1 MKKTLAALIVGAFA
15 ASAANAAVVYNNEGT
30 KVELGGRL
38 SVIVEQST
46 STEDDQKQQHGTLR
60 NQGSRFH
67 IKATHNFGDGF
78 YAQGYLETRLV
89 SNYPESSSDDFG
101 GITTKYAY
109 VTLGNNAFGEVKL
122 GRAKTIADEI
132 TTAEDKEYGLL
143 NSKKYIPTNGNTVG
157 YTFNGIDGLV
167 LGANYLLAQNRVPG
181 GPGAFPN
188 KQGEVYPQQISNGVQ
203 VGAKYDA
210 NNIVAAIA
218 FGRTNYKAAG
228 NDFNPGD
235 SFGLGRKEQVE
246 GVLSTLG
253 YRFSDLG
260 LLVSLDSGYAKTKN
274 HMKHAFNPSNGE
286 SVPAKPA
293 YDEKSYFVSPGF
305 QYELMED
312 TNLYGNFKYE
322 RNSVDDFKRKRGKI
336 EREQAV
342 LFGIDHK
349 LHKQVLTYIEG
360 AYARTRTSEKGTSK
374 VKTEKEKSVGVGLRV
389 YF

>member
-15 ASAANAAVVYNNEGT
+15 ASAANAAVVYNNEGS

-38 SVIVEQST
+38 SVIAEQSNT
-46 STEDDQKQQHGTLR
+46 TVDDQKQQHGALR

-89 SNYPESSSDDFG
+89 TDITKNHSDHFG
-101 GITTKYAY
+101 DITTKYAY
-109 VTLGNNAFGEVKL
+109 VTLGNKAFGEVKL
-122 GRAKTIADEI
+122 GRAKTIADGI
-132 TTAEDKEYGLL
+132 TSAEDKEYGVLD
-143 NSKKYIPTNGNTVG
+143 NSKYVRTNGNTVG
-157 YTFNGIDGLV
+157 YTFKGIDGLV
-167 LGANYLLAQNRVPG
+167 LGANYLLAQERNPTDLTD
-181 GPGAFPN
+181 PA
-188 KQGEVYPQQISNGVQ
+188 GEVTPQAISNGVQ

-218 FGRTNYKAAG
+218 FGRTNYRE
-228 NDFNPGD
+228 NSRVTLQSPG
-235 SFGLGRKEQVE
+235 KKQQVE

-274 HMKHAFNPSNGE
+274 HTTTSGR
-286 SVPAKPA
+286 STTTTTTTPAH
-293 YDEKSYFVSPGF
+293 YEKRYFVSPGF

-312 TNLYGNFKYE
+312 TNVYGNFKYE
-322 RNSVDDFKRKRGKI
+322 RNSVDQGKKTH
-336 EREQAV
+336 EQAV
-342 LFGIDHK
+342 LFGVDHK

-360 AYARTRTSEKGTSK
+360 AYARTKTNDKG
-374 VKTEKEKSVGVGLRV
+374 KTEKTGKEKSVGVGLRV

>member
-38 SVIVEQST
+38 SIIAEQSST
-46 STEDDQKQQHGTLR
+46 TEDDQKQQHGALR

-67 IKATHNFGDGF
+67 IKATHNLGDGF
-78 YAQGYLETRLV
+78 YAQGYLETRFV
-89 SNYPESSSDDFG
+89 SDSIRSGADQFSD
-101 GITTKYAY
+101 ITTKYAY
-109 VTLGNNAFGEVKL
+109 VTLGNNTFGEVKL

-143 NSKKYIPTNGNTVG
+143 NSKKYIPTSGNTVG
-157 YTFNGIDGLV
+157 YTFNAIDGLV
-167 LGANYLLAQNRVPG
+167 LGANYLLAQERGVDNTDYG
-181 GPGAFPN
+181 TAFDV
-188 KQGEVYPQQISNGVQ
+188 KSGEVAIGKISNGIQ

-210 NNIVAAIA
+210 NNIIVAIA
-218 FGRTNYKAAG
+218 YGRTNYKDT
-228 NDFNPGD
+228 NKTQK
-235 SFGLGRKEQVE
+235 LGR
-246 GVLSTLG
+246 STTFPYQGKKQEVNGALASLG

-274 HMKHAFNPSNGE
+274 YKAKH
-286 SVPAKPA
+286 
-293 YDEKSYFVSPGF
+293 EKSYFVSPGF

-312 TNLYGNFKYE
+312 TNVYGNFKYE
-322 RNSVDDFKRKRGKI
+322 RNSVDQGKK

-360 AYARTRTSEKGTSK
+360 AYARTRTTATDKGKTT

>member
-1 MKKTLAALIVGAFA
+1 MKKTLAALIIGALA

-38 SVIVEQST
+38 SIIAEQSN
-46 STEDDQKQQHGTLR
+46 STVNDQKQQHGALR

-78 YAQGYLETRLV
+78 YAQGYLETRFV
-89 SNYPESSSDDFG
+89 AAQSGTKSDDFG
-101 GITTKYAY
+101 HIITKYAY
-109 VTLGNNAFGEVKL
+109 VTLGNKAFGEVKL
-122 GRAKTIADEI
+122 GRAKTIADGI
-132 TTAEDKEYGLL
+132 TSAEDKEYGVL
-143 NSKKYIPTNGNTVG
+143 NNSKYIPTDGNTVG
-157 YTFNGIDGLV
+157 YTFKGIDGLV
-167 LGANYLLAQNRVPG
+167 LGANYLLAQDRYKYTTSIGV
-181 GPGAFPN
+181 A
-188 KQGEVYPQQISNGVQ
+188 GEVTPQSISNGVQ

-210 NNIVAAIA
+210 NNIIIGIA
-218 FGRTNYKAAG
+218 YGRTNYREDIVKADLVG
-228 NDFNPGD
+228 T
-235 SFGLGRKEQVE
+235 KQQVN
-246 GVLSTLG
+246 GALSTLG

-274 HMKHAFNPSNGE
+274 YKAKH
-286 SVPAKPA
+286 
-293 YDEKSYFVSPGF
+293 EKSYFVSPGF

-312 TNLYGNFKYE
+312 TNFYGNFKYE
-322 RNSVDDFKRKRGKI
+322 RNSVDQGKK

-360 AYARTRTSEKGTSK
+360 AYARTRTNDKSK
-374 VKTEKEKSVGVGLRV
+374 AEKTEKEKSVGVGLRV

>member
-15 ASAANAAVVYNNEGT
+15 ASAANAVVVYNNEGT

-38 SVIVEQST
+38 SVIAEQST

-67 IKATHNFGDGF
+67 IKATHNLGDGF
-78 YAQGYLETRLV
+78 YAQGYLETRFV
-89 SNYPESSSDDFG
+89 SDYTREKADHFSD
-101 GITTKYAY
+101 ISTKYAY
-109 VTLGNNAFGEVKL
+109 VTLGNKALGEVKL

-157 YTFNGIDGLV
+157 YTFNAIDGLV
-167 LGANYLLAQNRVPG
+167 LGANYLLAQERDRQTLNVAGNRL
-181 GPGAFPN
+181 
-188 KQGEVYPQQISNGVQ
+188 KTGEVTVGEINNGIQ

-210 NNIVAAIA
+210 NNIIIGIA
-218 FGRTNYKAAG
+218 YGRTNYRDT
-228 NDFNPGD
+228 ND
-235 SFGLGRKEQVE
+235 
-246 GVLSTLG
+246 STNSRSSSKLVYQGKKQEVNGALASLG
-253 YRFSDLG
+253 YHFSDLG
-260 LLVSLDSGYAKTKN
+260 LLVSLDSGYAKTKKYKA
-274 HMKHAFNPSNGE
+274 KH
-286 SVPAKPA
+286 
-293 YDEKSYFVSPGF
+293 EKSYFVSPGF

-312 TNLYGNFKYE
+312 TNVYGNFKYE
-322 RNSVDDFKRKRGKI
+322 RNSVDQGEK

-360 AYARTRTSEKGTSK
+360 AYSRTRTNDKGKTE
-374 VKTEKEKSVGVGLRV
+374 KTEKEKSVGVGLRV

>member
-38 SVIVEQST
+38 SVIAEQSNT
-46 STEDDQKQQHGTLR
+46 TVKGQKQQHGALR

-89 SNYPESSSDDFG
+89 TSPNGFILEDIDGFG
-101 GITTKYAY
+101 DITTKYAY
-109 VTLGNNAFGEVKL
+109 VTLGNKALGEVKL
-122 GRAKTIADEI
+122 GRAKTIADGI
-132 TTAEDKEYGLL
+132 TSAEDKEYGVLD
-143 NSKKYIPTNGNTVG
+143 NSKYVPTNGNTVG
-157 YTFNGIDGLV
+157 YTFKGIDGLV
-167 LGANYLLAQNRVPG
+167 LGANYLLAQKYDNAG
-181 GPGAFPN
+181 KA
-188 KQGEVYPQQISNGVQ
+188 GEVQIQSISNGVQ

-218 FGRTNYKAAG
+218 FGRTNYKE
-228 NDFNPGD
+228 DTTQNPT
-235 SFGLGRKEQVE
+235 SRKQQLE

-274 HMKHAFNPSNGE
+274 HREMKKTSG
-286 SVPAKPA
+286 KPR
-293 YDEKSYFVSPGF
+293 YDDKRYFVSPGF

-312 TNLYGNFKYE
+312 TNVYGNFKYE
-322 RNSVDDFKRKRGKI
+322 RTSSDEGKKTH
-336 EREQAV
+336 EQAV
-342 LFGIDHK
+342 LFGVDHK

-360 AYARTRTSEKGTSK
+360 AYARTKTNEKGQTE
-374 VKTEKEKSVGVGLRV
+374 KTEKEKSVGVGLRV

>member
-38 SVIVEQST
+38 SIIAEQSN
-46 STEDDQKQQHGTLR
+46 STVNDQKQQHGALR

-78 YAQGYLETRLV
+78 YAQGYLETRFV
-89 SNYPESSSDDFG
+89 AAQSGTKSDDFG
-101 GITTKYAY
+101 HIITKYAY
-109 VTLGNNAFGEVKL
+109 VTLGNKAFGEVKL
-122 GRAKTIADEI
+122 GRAKTIADGI
-132 TTAEDKEYGLL
+132 TSAEDKEYGVL
-143 NSKKYIPTNGNTVG
+143 NNSKYIPTDGNTVG
-157 YTFNGIDGLV
+157 YTFKGIDGLV
-167 LGANYLLAQNRVPG
+167 LGANYLLAQDRSKYTTG
-181 GPGAFPN
+181 GSLA
-188 KQGEVYPQQISNGVQ
+188 GEVTSQSISNGVQ

-210 NNIVAAIA
+210 NNIIIGIA
-218 FGRTNYKAAG
+218 YGRTNYREDIISRK
-228 NDFNPGD
+228 NDLVGT
-235 SFGLGRKEQVE
+235 KQQVN
-246 GVLSTLG
+246 GALSTLG

-274 HMKHAFNPSNGE
+274 YKAKH
-286 SVPAKPA
+286 
-293 YDEKSYFVSPGF
+293 EKSYFVSPGF

-312 TNLYGNFKYE
+312 TNFYGNFKYE
-322 RNSVDDFKRKRGKI
+322 RNSVDQGKK

-360 AYARTRTSEKGTSK
+360 AYARTRTNDKSK
-374 VKTEKEKSVGVGLRV
+374 AEKTEKEKSVGVGLRV

>member
-15 ASAANAAVVYNNEGT
+15 ASAANAVVVYNNEGT

-38 SVIVEQST
+38 SVIAEQST
-46 STEDDQKQQHGTLR
+46 STEDDQKQQHGALR

-67 IKATHNFGDGF
+67 IKATHNLGDGF
-78 YAQGYLETRLV
+78 YAQGYLETRFV
-89 SNYPESSSDDFG
+89 SDYTKEKADHFAD
-101 GITTKYAY
+101 IATKYAY
-109 VTLGNNAFGEVKL
+109 VTLGNNTFGEVKL

-167 LGANYLLAQNRVPG
+167 LGANYLLAQERDLQTLNSSAHRL
-181 GPGAFPN
+181 N
-188 KQGEVYPQQISNGVQ
+188 TGEVTVGEINNGIQ

-210 NNIVAAIA
+210 NNIIVGIA
-218 FGRTNYKAAG
+218 YGRTNYKDT
-228 NDFNPGD
+228 NQ
-235 SFGLGRKEQVE
+235 RKEKFIYE
-246 GVLSTLG
+246 GKKQEVNGALASLG

-274 HMKHAFNPSNGE
+274 YKAKH
-286 SVPAKPA
+286 
-293 YDEKSYFVSPGF
+293 EKSYFVSPGF

-322 RNSVDDFKRKRGKI
+322 RTSVDQGEKG
-336 EREQAV
+336 REHAV
-342 LFGIDHK
+342 LFGVDHK

-360 AYARTRTSEKGTSK
+360 AYARTRTTTAGEKSK
-374 VKTEKEKSVGVGLRV
+374 GSPVKTEKEKSVGVGLRV

>member
-15 ASAANAAVVYNNEGT
+15 ASAANAVVVYNNEGT

-38 SVIVEQST
+38 SVIAEQST
-46 STEDDQKQQHGTLR
+46 STIDDQKNQHGALR

-78 YAQGYLETRLV
+78 YAQGYLETRFVTDGSL
-89 SNYPESSSDDFG
+89 NGSDDFG
-101 GITTKYAY
+101 DITTKYAY
-109 VTLGNNAFGEVKL
+109 VTLGNNTFGEVKL
-122 GRAKTIADEI
+122 GKAKTIADEI

-143 NSKKYIPTNGNTVG
+143 NSKKYIPTNGNTIG

-167 LGANYLLAQNRVPG
+167 LGANYLLAQKRDLESHHISKDDFTR
-181 GPGAFPN
+181 A
-188 KQGEVYPQQISNGVQ
+188 GEVLVGGVSNGIQ

-210 NNIVAAIA
+210 NNIIVGIA
-218 FGRTNYKAAG
+218 YGRTNYNESTNAKHDA
-228 NDFNPGD
+228 
-235 SFGLGRKEQVE
+235 SRKKQELN
-246 GVLSTLG
+246 GALASLG

-274 HMKHAFNPSNGE
+274 YKAKH
-286 SVPAKPA
+286 
-293 YDEKSYFVSPGF
+293 EKRYFVSPGF

-322 RNSVDDFKRKRGKI
+322 RNSVDQGKK

-360 AYARTRTSEKGTSK
+360 SYARTRTTTSSNNK
-374 VKTEKEKSVGVGLRV
+374 STVKTEKEKSVGVGLRV

>member
-1 MKKTLAALIVGAFA
+1 MKKTLAALIIGALA
-15 ASAANAAVVYNNEGT
+15 ASAANAAVVYSNEGT

-38 SVIVEQST
+38 SVIAEQSN
-46 STEDDQKQQHGTLR
+46 STANDQKHQHGSLR

-78 YAQGYLETRLV
+78 YAQGYLETRFV
-89 SNYPESSSDDFG
+89 TQASENGSDNFG
-101 GITTKYAY
+101 DITTKYAY
-109 VTLGNNAFGEVKL
+109 VTLGNKAFGEVKL
-122 GRAKTIADEI
+122 GRAKTIADSI
-132 TTAEDKEYGLL
+132 TSAEDKEYGVIK
-143 NSKKYIPTNGNTVG
+143 NSKYIPTNGNTIG
-157 YTFNGIDGLV
+157 YTFKGIDGLV
-167 LGANYLLAQNRVPG
+167 LGANYLLAQKRE
-181 GPGAFPN
+181 GAKN
-188 KQGEVYPQQISNGVQ
+188 GKVDNEKAGEVGTGKVSNGIQ

-210 NNIVAAIA
+210 NNIVAKIA
-218 FGRTNYKAAG
+218 YGRTNYKYDNADDKKQQL
-228 NDFNPGD
+228 N
-235 SFGLGRKEQVE
+235 
-246 GVLSTLG
+246 GVLASLG

-274 HMKHAFNPSNGE
+274 HKDKH
-286 SVPAKPA
+286 
-293 YDEKSYFVSPGF
+293 EKRYFVSPGF

-322 RNSVDDFKRKRGKI
+322 RNSVDQGKK

-360 AYARTRTSEKGTSK
+360 AYARTRTTTVGSGSSASE

>member
-30 KVELGGRL
+30 NVELGGRL
-38 SVIVEQST
+38 SIIAEQSN
-46 STEDDQKQQHGTLR
+46 STIKDQKQQHGALR
-60 NQGSRFH
+60 NQSSRFH

-89 SNYPESSSDDFG
+89 SAQSGTESDNFG
-101 GITTKYAY
+101 HIITKYAY
-109 VTLGNNAFGEVKL
+109 VTLGNKALGEVKL
-122 GRAKTIADEI
+122 GRAKTIADDI
-132 TTAEDKEYGLL
+132 TSAEDKEYGVL
-143 NSKKYIPTNGNTVG
+143 NNSKYIPTDGNTVG
-157 YTFNGIDGLV
+157 YTFKGIDGLV
-167 LGANYLLAQNRVPG
+167 LGANYLLAQERYKYT
-181 GPGAFPN
+181 GAGAGAGAVA
-188 KQGEVYPQQISNGVQ
+188 GEVYPQKISNGVQ

-210 NNIVAAIA
+210 NNIIA
-218 FGRTNYKAAG
+218 GIAYGRTNYREDIING
-228 NDFNPGD
+228 SD
-235 SFGLGRKEQVE
+235 SDKKQQVN
-246 GVLSTLG
+246 GALSTLG

-274 HMKHAFNPSNGE
+274 YKAKH
-286 SVPAKPA
+286 
-293 YDEKSYFVSPGF
+293 EKSYFVSPGF

-312 TNLYGNFKYE
+312 TNFYGNFKYE
-322 RNSVDDFKRKRGKI
+322 RNSVDQGKK

-360 AYARTRTSEKGTSK
+360 AYARTRTNDKGK
-374 VKTEKEKSVGVGLRV
+374 AEKTEKEKSVGVGLRV

>member
-15 ASAANAAVVYNNEGT
+15 ASAANAVVVYNNEGT

-38 SVIVEQST
+38 SVIAEQSS
-46 STEDDQKQQHGTLR
+46 STIDDQKQQHGALR

-67 IKATHNFGDGF
+67 IKATHNLGDGF
-78 YAQGYLETRLV
+78 YAQGYLETRFV
-89 SNYPESSSDDFG
+89 SDFTRDAADDFG
-101 GITTKYAY
+101 DIATKYAY
-109 VTLGNNAFGEVKL
+109 VTLGNNTFGEVKL

-167 LGANYLLAQNRVPG
+167 LGANYLFAQERALNEYVATAG
-181 GPGAFPN
+181 
-188 KQGEVYPQQISNGVQ
+188 KIGEVRTGSISNGIQ

-210 NNIVAAIA
+210 NNIIVAIA
-218 FGRTNYKAAG
+218 YGRTNYKDI
-228 NDFNPGD
+228 NQR
-235 SFGLGRKEQVE
+235 GRGSQSDYLYKGKKEKVN
-246 GVLSTLG
+246 GALASLG

-274 HMKHAFNPSNGE
+274 YKAKHT
-286 SVPAKPA
+286 
-293 YDEKSYFVSPGF
+293 KSYFVSPGF

-322 RNSVDDFKRKRGKI
+322 RNSVDQGKK
-336 EREQAV
+336 EREHAV
-342 LFGIDHK
+342 LFGVDHK

-360 AYARTRTSEKGTSK
+360 AYARTRTTEAEGTK

>member
-38 SVIVEQST
+38 SVIAEQSSNT
-46 STEDDQKQQHGTLR
+46 VDDQKQQHGALR

-78 YAQGYLETRLV
+78 YAQGYLETRLI
-89 SNYPESSSDDFG
+89 SSYDSADSDDFG

-109 VTLGNNAFGEVKL
+109 VTLGNKAFGEVKL
-122 GRAKTIADEI
+122 GRAKTIADGI
-132 TTAEDKEYGLL
+132 TSAEDKEYGVL
-143 NSKKYIPTNGNTVG
+143 NNSKYIPTNGNTVG
-157 YTFNGIDGLV
+157 YTFKGIDGLV
-167 LGANYLLAQNRVPG
+167 LGANYLLAQQRDTANPS
-181 GPGAFPN
+181 
-188 KQGEVYPQQISNGVQ
+188 KEGEVATQSISNGVQ

-218 FGRTNYKAAG
+218 FGRTNYRKNVVSPQ
-228 NDFNPGD
+228 ND
-235 SFGLGRKEQVE
+235 LGRKEQVE
-246 GVLSTLG
+246 GVVSTLG

-260 LLVSLDSGYAKTKN
+260 LLVSLDSGYAKTKYYEQQQPPKREN
-274 HMKHAFNPSNGE
+274 SGRKPQ
-286 SVPAKPA
+286 PTIPPYDAKR
-293 YDEKSYFVSPGF
+293 YFVSPGF

-312 TNLYGNFKYE
+312 TNVYGNFKYE
-322 RNSVDDFKRKRGKI
+322 RTSSDEGKKTH
-336 EREQAV
+336 EHAV
-342 LFGIDHK
+342 LFGVDHK

-360 AYARTRTSEKGTSK
+360 AYARTKTNDKGK
-374 VKTEKEKSVGVGLRV
+374 AEKTEKEKSVGVGLRV

>member
-15 ASAANAAVVYNNEGT
+15 ASAANAVVVYNNEGT

-38 SVIVEQST
+38 SVIAEQST

-67 IKATHNFGDGF
+67 IKATHNLGDGF
-78 YAQGYLETRLV
+78 YAQGYLETRFV
-89 SNYPESSSDDFG
+89 SDYLRDGADNFSE
-101 GITTKYAY
+101 IVTKYAY
-109 VTLGNNAFGEVKL
+109 VTLGNNTFGEVKL

-143 NSKKYIPTNGNTVG
+143 NNSKYIRTNGNTVG

-167 LGANYLLAQNRVPG
+167 LGANYLLAQERDTG
-181 GPGAFPN
+181 TLDLGSGAST
-188 KQGEVYPQQISNGVQ
+188 KAGEVGVGEISNGIQ

-210 NNIVAAIA
+210 NNIIVGIA
-218 FGRTNYKAAG
+218 YGRTNYKEST
-228 NDFNPGD
+228 NPRQSG
-235 SFGLGRKEQVE
+235 SKKQEVNGALA
-246 GVLSTLG
+246 SLG

-260 LLVSLDSGYAKTKN
+260 LLVSLDSGYAKTKKYKLP
-274 HMKHAFNPSNGE
+274 H
-286 SVPAKPA
+286 
-293 YDEKSYFVSPGF
+293 EKRYFVSPGF

-312 TNLYGNFKYE
+312 TNFYGNFKYE
-322 RNSVDDFKRKRGKI
+322 RNSVDQGKK

-360 AYARTRTSEKGTSK
+360 AYSRTRTTTKTANKSQ
-374 VKTEKEKSVGVGLRV
+374 VRTEKEKSVGVGLRV

>member
-38 SVIVEQST
+38 SVIAEQSNT
-46 STEDDQKQQHGTLR
+46 TVKGQKQQHGALR

-89 SNYPESSSDDFG
+89 ASSNGFTHEDRDGFG
-101 GITTKYAY
+101 DITTKYAY
-109 VTLGNNAFGEVKL
+109 VTLGNKALGEVKL
-122 GRAKTIADEI
+122 GRAKTIADGI
-132 TTAEDKEYGLL
+132 TSAEDKEYGVLN
-143 NSKKYIPTNGNTVG
+143 NSKYVPTNGNTVG
-157 YTFNGIDGLV
+157 YTFKGIDGLV
-167 LGANYLLAQNRVPG
+167 LGANYLLAQKYDTAGN
-181 GPGAFPN
+181 N
-188 KQGEVYPQQISNGVQ
+188 GEVQKQSISNGVQ

-218 FGRTNYKAAG
+218 FGRTNYKENIASQSG
-228 NDFNPGD
+228 
-235 SFGLGRKEQVE
+235 KEQLK
-246 GVLSTLG
+246 GVVSTLG

-274 HMKHAFNPSNGE
+274 HKEVNTNS
-286 SVPAKPA
+286 KPA
-293 YDEKSYFVSPGF
+293 HYEKSYFVSPGF

-312 TNLYGNFKYE
+312 TNVYGNFKYE
-322 RNSVDDFKRKRGKI
+322 RTSVDQGEKTH
-336 EREQAV
+336 EQAV
-342 LFGIDHK
+342 LFGVDHK

-360 AYARTRTSEKGTSK
+360 AYARTKTNEKAK
-374 VKTEKEKSVGVGLRV
+374 AEKTGKEKSVGVGLRV